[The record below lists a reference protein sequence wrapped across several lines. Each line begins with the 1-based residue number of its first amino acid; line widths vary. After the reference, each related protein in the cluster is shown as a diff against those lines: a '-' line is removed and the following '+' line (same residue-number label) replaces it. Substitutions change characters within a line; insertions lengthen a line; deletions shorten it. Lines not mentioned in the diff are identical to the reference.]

1 LTAARNPASGAVATV
16 ISSVLLLVGATS
28 VFAEPKYSL
37 DELWGLDQPL
47 QSGIL
52 ARLKTPLLSF
62 GLIFVLALLL
72 LIFLMI
78 SAALSVLER
87 YATGP
92 ATARSP

>member
-1 LTAARNPASGAVATV
+1 
-16 ISSVLLLVGATS
+16 
-28 VFAEPKYSL
+28 
-37 DELWGLDQPL
+37 
-47 QSGIL
+47 L